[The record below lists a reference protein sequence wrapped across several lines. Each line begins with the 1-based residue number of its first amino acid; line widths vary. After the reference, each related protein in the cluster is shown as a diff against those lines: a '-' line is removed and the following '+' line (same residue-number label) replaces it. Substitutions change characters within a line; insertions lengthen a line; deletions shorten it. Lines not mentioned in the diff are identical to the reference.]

1 MSLSLKE
8 KTEELE
14 RTNEAIKSAKDFLET
29 IMDSIEDEIVII
41 DREIKILRANK
52 AALRM
57 YSTAT
62 ADKEGFDVIP
72 DIIGKHCWSVFHKR
86 SEGCDIDDCPA
97 KMVFETGKT
106 YKTIH
111 FHRDNKGN
119 KRYYEIV
126 ASPVFDQG
134 KNVIYVIEVQ
144 RDITE
149 RIQYNEKLKRKNKEL
164 AVLNSIAEILSRSL
178 IDKYTIQEA
187 TFRLLDMVGMD
198 DGGICYLTDR
208 RLPLGDNILSSAI
221 KSGSILVASDN
232 QILTIWFLSG

>member
-1 MSLSLKE
+1 
-8 KTEELE
+8 
-14 RTNEAIKSAKDFLET
+14 
-29 IMDSIEDEIVII
+29 
-41 DREIKILRANK
+41 
-52 AALRM
+52 
-57 YSTAT
+57 
-62 ADKEGFDVIP
+62 
-72 DIIGKHCWSVFHKR
+72 
-86 SEGCDIDDCPA
+86 
-97 KMVFETGKT
+97 MVFETGKT

-149 RIQYNEKLKRKNKEL
+149 RIQYNEELKRKNKEL

-232 QILTIWFLSG
+232 SDIDNLVPEWLKGIGIKSHCYIPLKGTDKPLGVLYLYSTNYHKFTEEEKTLLRSAG